1 LKTGKSRPHLAPYLV
16 LNRVFAGIILLIILY
31 SVLYSL
37 EKERYPIPSGSQFFS
52 GNRTISTGLS
62 HSFSAVVRFDF
73 QAAEKYN
80 PYGIRIFIFFAVQLL
95 MRLAGIFLS
104 VRIRERNLIVL
115 FLADAMLSIS
125 FFLYA
130 FWPFFSAVIQGCSFQ
145 LSAVSYQLS
154 ALSGQLSALSGQR

>member
-1 LKTGKSRPHLAPYLV
+1 
-16 LNRVFAGIILLIILY
+16 
-31 SVLYSL
+31 
-37 EKERYPIPSGSQFFS
+37 
-52 GNRTISTGLS
+52 
-62 HSFSAVVRFDF
+62 
-73 QAAEKYN
+73 
-80 PYGIRIFIFFAVQLL
+80 

-130 FWPFFSAVIQGCSFQ
+130 FWPFFSAVIQECSFQLSAVSYQ

-154 ALSGQLSALSGQR
+154 ALSGQPSAFNLQPITNSL